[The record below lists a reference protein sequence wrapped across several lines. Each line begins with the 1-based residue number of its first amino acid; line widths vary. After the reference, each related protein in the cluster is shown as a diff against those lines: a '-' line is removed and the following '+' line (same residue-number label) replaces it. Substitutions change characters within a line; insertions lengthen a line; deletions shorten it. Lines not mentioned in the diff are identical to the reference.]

1 MKNNF
6 AIGIPTLN
14 RADLLNPTLKKYFK
28 QFPNTDIYII
38 DNGSQSIVSR
48 SNNYNCFNAP
58 ENFGVSKS
66 WNILCDTIFEE
77 HEYAL
82 ILNDDIYLDLNEEE
96 LNSFFEN
103 QTFDLIRCQS
113 KFELSVFAWQKIA
126 LKNLD
131 SMKLF
136 TQLTLKIE
144 ITYIA

>member
-58 ENFGVSKS
+58 ENFEFQNLGIFFVIQFSKS
-66 WNILCDTIFEE
+66 MN
-77 HEYAL
+77 
-82 ILNDDIYLDLNEEE
+82 
-96 LNSFFEN
+96 
-103 QTFDLIRCQS
+103 
-113 KFELSVFAWQKIA
+113 
-126 LKNLD
+126 
-131 SMKLF
+131 
-136 TQLTLKIE
+136 TL
-144 ITYIA
+144 